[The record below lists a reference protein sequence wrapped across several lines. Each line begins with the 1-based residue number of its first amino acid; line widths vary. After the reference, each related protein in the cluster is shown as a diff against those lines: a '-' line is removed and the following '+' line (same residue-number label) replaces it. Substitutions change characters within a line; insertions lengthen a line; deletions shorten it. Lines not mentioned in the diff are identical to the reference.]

1 MTESDKHS
9 KTDGHTG
16 PSAKTGEAGSSQENC
31 ARDPRRDRLL
41 RGLKDDARFL
51 KNWASR
57 PLTTGAVSPS
67 GKALAERMA
76 RTVDLQS
83 DLPVVELGPGTG
95 AVTKALL
102 QRGVPPQRII
112 ALEFNRDFCKLL
124 RNRFPGCR
132 ILQGDAYA
140 LGKTLQDHGI
150 TQAACFVSSLPLF
163 TRPLADRIALINA
176 ALSLMPRG
184 GEFIQF
190 SYALVPPVRSGE
202 LQSPCELNVSPWIM
216 LNLPPARVWRYA
228 TIL

>member
-1 MTESDKHS
+1 MTASDKHS
-9 KTDGHTG
+9 KADGMTAQPASG
-16 PSAKTGEAGSSQENC
+16 GKAGSSQENC
-31 ARDPRRDRLL
+31 ERDLRRDRLF

-95 AVTKALL
+95 VVTKALL
-102 QRGVPPQRII
+102 QRGVPPQRIVAI
-112 ALEFNRDFCKLL
+112 EFNPDFCKLL
-124 RNRFPGCR
+124 HTRFPGCR
-132 ILQGDAYA
+132 ILQGDAYT
-140 LGKTLQDHGI
+140 LDKTLQTHGI
-150 TQAACFVSSLPLF
+150 AEAACFVSSLPLF
-163 TRPLADRIALINA
+163 SRPLADRIALINA
-176 ALSLMPRG
+176 ALTLMPQG

-202 LQSPCELNVSPWIM
+202 LRGPCEVNVSPWIM
-216 LNLPPARVWRYA
+216 RNLPPARVWRYA
-228 TIL
+228 VAP